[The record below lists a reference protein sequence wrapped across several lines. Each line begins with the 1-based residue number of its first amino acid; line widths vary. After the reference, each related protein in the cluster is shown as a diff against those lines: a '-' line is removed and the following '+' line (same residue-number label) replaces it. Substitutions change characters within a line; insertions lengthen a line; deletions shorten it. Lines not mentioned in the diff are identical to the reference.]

1 MLAFPPLI
9 LNRISVSFSFLDI
22 SEAGDGGYMVNPI
35 VRFDPRLRKGFI
47 MDQNVVVHHPR
58 PILMQQSTLIKDLR
72 RHSVLRTQRTSRFL
86 LMHAASPIPP
96 LFLPSL
102 PLPLLWWV

>member
-35 VRFDPRLRKGFI
+35 VRFDPRLREVGGAS
-47 MDQNVVVHHPR
+47 
-58 PILMQQSTLIKDLR
+58 STPHID
-72 RHSVLRTQRTSRFL
+72 
-86 LMHAASPIPP
+86 AAIH
-96 LFLPSL
+96 
-102 PLPLLWWV
+102 VD